1 MKKTILII
9 LLAILSFVLFNRFGL
24 ANNGFDLSNSSVD
37 KELILSGGPAKD
49 GIPSLDKPKF
59 VSADKVDFLSPTDR
73 ILGMNYQG
81 IVKAYPIKILNFH
94 EIVNDDFEGKPVA
107 ITFCPLCG
115 SGIAYLTNINGKKHS
130 FGVSGLLYNSD
141 VLLYDR
147 ETNSLWSQIMSTA
160 ISGPL
165 LGHHLEMVTLS
176 HTSWQDWQQR
186 YPESLV
192 LSTDTGFSRDY
203 SSNPYQGY
211 ELDNSIWFP
220 VAAQDDSHPPKSLV
234 IWVEIEGKFKAYPF
248 SELEKLDSEL
258 SDDFAGKDLII
269 RYSKQY
275 HSANI
280 TDKAGV
286 ELPAVTTF
294 WFAWVAFHPK
304 GSVFSADRK

>member
-1 MKKTILII
+1 MKKII
-9 LLAILSFVLFNRFGL
+9 LVILVSIFFLVLLNRFGF
-24 ANNGFDLSNSSVD
+24 ANNGFDLSNASVD
-37 KELILSGGPAKD
+37 QSLILSGGPSKD

-59 VSADKVDFLSPTDR
+59 VSADEVDFLNPTDR

-94 EIVNDDFEGKPVA
+94 EIVNDDFNGQPVA

-165 LGHHLEMVTLS
+165 LGHQLEMVTLS

-192 LSTDTGFSRDY
+192 LSINTGFSRDY
-203 SSNPYQGY
+203 STNPYQGY
-211 ELDNSIWFP
+211 DLDNSIWFP
-220 VAAQDDSHPPKSLV
+220 VATQDDSHPAKAL
-234 IWVEIEGKFKAYPF
+234 IIGIKIEGEFKAYPF
-248 SELEKLDSEL
+248 SELEKSSSEL
-258 SDDFAGKDLII
+258 SDNFAGKDLII
-269 RYSKQY
+269 RYNKQ
-275 HSANI
+275 HQSASI
-280 TDKAGV
+280 SDKGGN

-294 WFAWVAFHPK
+294 WFAWYAFHPE
-304 GSVFSADRK
+304 GSVFSMDD